1 MACVKGYEKRLLLFL
16 LSQTPNQ
23 AGLVL
28 PGWVLKI
35 KGVVSDFYTR
45 TLVILGKVLVTFQQL
60 SLICK
65 SGGWGGDNVSIN
77 IQPIRIGGVSTFLS
91 VMLSESSLTFMSIQ
105 AL

>member
-65 SGGWGGDNVSIN
+65 WGGGGDNVSIN

-91 VMLSESSLTFMSIQ
+91 VMLSESSLTFMCIQ